1 MPLTPKLSLPYP
13 VLPDPADVPTDMG
26 ELAVAIDDKAA
37 VANGLATLG
46 SDGKVPTA
54 QLPPAPG
61 SIPPTIFDAKGDLL
75 GASGPDVPVRIPV
88 GSPGDVLVV
97 DPAAPG
103 GVRWATPAAGPING
117 TIIDAKGDLIVGTGA
132 DAAARL
138 AAGAN
143 GYVLTADST
152 VSGGIKWSAAPGVGS
167 AGISRDRRWN
177 VGAGETS
184 YDEFSGASLSGAYV
198 RVDDTGGSGRL
209 TWTQSDDLL
218 IATNTG
224 GDTSN
229 QFSALVIP
237 LSSVGGSLNTGD
249 AFVTCLRL
257 ASTGA
262 NYVFGGLL
270 FADGVTF
277 GAGKQVVA
285 TTHYGGTSQDHFL
298 RSYTN
303 YTTLGT
309 SVSQQTGVQLGTTY
323 FVRLVYLGGTT
334 WRRDLSSDGV
344 LWSKGSATLTLSIT
358 PTHVGVLSTSFGTA
372 TAGQVS
378 YEFLRRVSGIT

>member
-1 MPLTPKLSLPYP
+1 MT
-13 VLPDPADVPTDMG
+13 TDYRMRPG
-26 ELAVAIDDKAA
+26 QMRAVDDTGAA
-37 VANGLATLG
+37 VADATYGLAVV
-46 SDGKVPTA
+46 DGKIVGLDTFA
-54 QLPPAPG
+54 ATETLPA
-61 SIPPTIFDAKGDLL
+61 
-75 GASGPDVPVRIPV
+75 
-88 GSPGDVLVV
+88 
-97 DPAAPG
+97 
-103 GVRWATPAAGPING
+103 
-117 TIIDAKGDLIVGTGA
+117 TIIDAKGDLIVGTGP

-152 VSGGIKWSAAPGVGS
+152 VSGGLKWSAAPGVGS

-177 VGAGETS
+177 IAASETS

-209 TWTQSDDLL
+209 TWAQGDDLL

-229 QFSALVIP
+229 QFSALMIP

-249 AFVTCLRL
+249 AFITCLRL
-257 ASTGA
+257 ASNGV

-285 TTHYGGTSQDHFL
+285 TSHYGGTSQDHFL

-309 SVSQQTGVQLGTTY
+309 SVSQLTGVQLGTSY

-334 WRRDLSSDGV
+334 WRRDISYDGI
-344 LWSKGSATLTLSIT
+344 LWLKGTATLTLSIT
-358 PTHVGVLSTSFGTA
+358 PTHVGFMDSSFGTA
-372 TAGQVS
+372 TANQIS